1 MEQRE
6 WEHLH
11 VDNMHGAYQPSSA
24 GGTLDLVGAAALA
37 ISEAVWTA
45 VGLERSE
52 AAALNL
58 VLAENGVSIGAL
70 ARGLGL
76 SHSAAVRVVDRLERR
91 RLLRRTTPGPGRTVA
106 LEVTARGRRR
116 AEQSIGARARILER
130 ATAGLSP
137 DERETLLGLLARA
150 VSSLA
155 HDQDEIDRACRLCD
169 QRDCIRSGC
178 PLPVRR

>member
-1 MEQRE
+1 
-6 WEHLH
+6 
-11 VDNMHGAYQPSSA
+11 VDNMHGAYHSSSA
-24 GGTLDLVGAAALA
+24 TGGTLDLVGAAALA
-37 ISEAVWTA
+37 ISEAVWSA
-45 VGLERSE
+45 VGLERSD

-58 VLAENGVSIGAL
+58 VLAEERISIGAL

-76 SHSAAVRVVDRLERR
+76 SHSAAVRAVDRLERK

-137 DERETLLGLLARA
+137 DERETLLRLLARS
-150 VSSLA
+150 VCSLA
-155 HDQDEIDRACRLCD
+155 HDQDEIDRACRMCD
-169 QRDCIRSGC
+169 QRGCLGRGC